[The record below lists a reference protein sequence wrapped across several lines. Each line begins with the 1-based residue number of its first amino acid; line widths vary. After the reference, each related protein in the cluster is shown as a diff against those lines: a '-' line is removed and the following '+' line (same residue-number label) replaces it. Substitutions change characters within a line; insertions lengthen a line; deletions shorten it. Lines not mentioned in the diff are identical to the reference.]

1 MAKTTKE
8 PKAVTQTPELPP
20 LDASAKAEIESAIM
34 QAADSMAAM
43 EPYPV
48 VVHAS
53 LHQPIVWG
61 PAGIN
66 TEKTLS
72 PTKTPGIK
80 MYWCE
85 HGLLLEKNGKT
96 SLVPAPN
103 VAIAQLE

>member
-1 MAKTTKE
+1 MAKK
-8 PKAVTQTPELPP
+8 P
-20 LDASAKAEIESAIM
+20 LDTEELSSYQILAPGSNAI
-34 QAADSMAAM
+34 QIATKK
-43 EPYPV
+43 PGIP

-53 LHQPIVWG
+53 LHQAIVWG

-72 PTKTPGIK
+72 STKTPGVK

-96 SLVPAPN
+96 SIVPSAN

>member
-1 MAKTTKE
+1 MAK
-8 PKAVTQTPELPP
+8 
-20 LDASAKAEIESAIM
+20 KAEETVLDVASIYQKVNGGNPI
-34 QAADSMAAM
+34 
-43 EPYPV
+43 P

-53 LHQPIVWG
+53 LHQAIVWG

-72 PTKTPGIK
+72 ATKTPGVK

-96 SLVPAPN
+96 SIVPSAN